1 MTTGKKYKV
10 QFHNKPEETFH
21 ADGFIEDRS
30 CIVFYENI
38 KTPEGVKRIKQN
50 AYIKKEVSTIT
61 CILV

>member
-1 MTTGKKYKV
+1 MTTGKRYKV
-10 QFHNKPEETFH
+10 QFHNKPEETFQ

-38 KTPEGVKRIKQN
+38 KTPEGMKRISKML
-50 AYIKKEVSTIT
+50 ISKKEVSTIT